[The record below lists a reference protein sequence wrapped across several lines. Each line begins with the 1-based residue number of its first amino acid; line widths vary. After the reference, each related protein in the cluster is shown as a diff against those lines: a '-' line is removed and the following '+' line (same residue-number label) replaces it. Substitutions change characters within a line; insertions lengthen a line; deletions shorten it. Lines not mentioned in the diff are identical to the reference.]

1 MKEEYFTR
9 ENLHQ
14 KTHAMLRE
22 VEAIVP
28 GQGFSFAPSRAALLV
43 VDMQEYFLRN
53 TSHAYIP
60 ASKAVLPRIG
70 ALIHSFYKNGRP
82 VFFTRH
88 LNTEQNAKLMSV
100 WWTDFLRETD
110 PLSEITEELDSSQS
124 IIIKKSQY
132 DAFFETPLETLLN
145 EKQITQLVICGV
157 MTHLCCE
164 TTVRSAFVRGFEVFF
179 PVDGTA
185 TYNEKFHLA
194 SLRNLAHGFA
204 MPTLVEETLLLM
216 KASDE

>member
-1 MKEEYFTR
+1 MKEEYFNR

-14 KTHAMLRE
+14 KAHAMLRE
-22 VEAIVP
+22 AKAIVP
-28 GQGFSFAPSRAALLV
+28 GQGFVFAPSQAALLV
-43 VDMQEYFLRN
+43 VDMQKYFLQN
-53 TSHAYIP
+53 SSHAYIP
-60 ASKAVLPRIG
+60 ASKAVLPRIR
-70 ALIHSFYKNGRP
+70 ALIGSFYKNARP

-110 PLSEITEELDSSQS
+110 PLSEITEELDSSQG
-124 IIIKKSQY
+124 IIINKCQY
-132 DAFFETPLETLLN
+132 DAFFETPLEALLN
-145 EKQITQLVICGV
+145 EKQITELVVCGV

-204 MPTLVEETLLLM
+204 MPTLAEEILSLM

>member
-14 KTHAMLRE
+14 KAHAMLRE
-22 VEAIVP
+22 VKAIVP
-28 GQGFSFAPSRAALLV
+28 GHGFAFAPSRAALLV
-43 VDMQEYFLRN
+43 VDMQKYFLRN

-60 ASKAVLPRIG
+60 ASRAVLPKIK
-70 ALIHSFYKNGRP
+70 ALTDSFRENARP

-100 WWTDFLRETD
+100 WWTDFIRETD

-145 EKQITQLVICGV
+145 EKRVTQLVICGV

-185 TYNEKFHLA
+185 TYNEQFHLA

-204 MPTLVEETLLLM
+204 MPTLVEEILSLM